1 MFFLIV
7 PASKY
12 AHNYLAFDNTYAL
25 PGPLVATHIRHDHC
39 LPVCRNILSS
49 LSHRYIINL
58 MKTAY
63 DLIAFGRATIDILNL
78 VDHFPSGEE
87 IIRVKES
94 DMQGGGP
101 VATAA
106 AAAAKLGLTVG
117 IIDCIGDDWRGQMI
131 LDSFRQ
137 VGVSTDLLLV
147 SGGSTST
154 QSVILVEAGSGQR
167 AIINARGTAPEP
179 KLNSHITQALEQCK
193 VLHLASSYPVPSVET
208 MQIVKNAGGMIS
220 FDGGSGLYREPDR
233 ELLPLVDWCITS
245 RLYGEQYTG
254 QTEVTAILKGLKQE
268 GPRVV
273 GITAGSEG
281 CWYLDEDER
290 VVHQPALQ
298 LGPVV
303 DTTGCGDA
311 FHGGFIFGMLR
322 YHRPS
327 VAFEIGAVVAAF
339 SAMKLGGRQGLPG
352 FEQIQAYIH
361 P

>member
-1 MFFLIV
+1 
-7 PASKY
+7 
-12 AHNYLAFDNTYAL
+12 
-25 PGPLVATHIRHDHC
+25 
-39 LPVCRNILSS
+39 
-49 LSHRYIINL
+49 
-58 MKTAY
+58 MKTTY

-78 VDHFPSGEE
+78 VDHFPCDEE

-106 AAAAKLGLTVG
+106 AAAARLGLSVG

-131 LDSFRQ
+131 LDGLREA
-137 VGVSTDLLLV
+137 GVSTDLLLV

-154 QSVILVEAGSGQR
+154 QSVILVQAGSGKR
-167 AIINARGTAPEP
+167 SIINARGTAPEP
-179 KLNSHITQALEQCK
+179 KLNSYIIQALEQCQ
-193 VLHLASSYPVPSVET
+193 VLHLASSYPVPSLET
-208 MQIVKNAGGMIS
+208 MQIVRNNGGKIS

-233 ELLPLVDWCITS
+233 ELLPLVNWCITS

-254 QTEVTAILKGLKQE
+254 QTETDAILKALKSE
-268 GPRVV
+268 GPEVV
-273 GITAGSEG
+273 GITGGSEG
-281 CWYLDEDER
+281 CWYLDEDEH
-290 VVHQPALQ
+290 VIHQPAVS
-298 LGPVV
+298 LGTVV

-322 YHRPS
+322 YNRPS

-339 SAMKLGGRQGLPG
+339 SALKLGGRQGLPN
-352 FEQIQAYIH
+352 FEQIKPHIH